1 MSAAA
6 QTGGGILE
14 GRPRYSAVLG
24 NPRFRRLWV
33 SQFVSGIGD
42 WLVIGLL
49 IPLVTTLSGGSAFA
63 VAGIMI
69 AKILPA
75 LMLSSVVGV
84 FVDRFDRR
92 KLMIAAD
99 VARALLTIGLLFTDS
114 LMLIYVVVFLMEV
127 ASLVF
132 MPAKNALIP
141 HLVEPDDLATANGLS
156 YTTQQASMLIGLTM
170 SGALLAAFEAVVRW
184 VLQSGFPFVDLLVG
198 PFAPALLGPRAG
210 VIMNSL
216 SFVFSAAVVTTI
228 KVVSQPQREGKLSL
242 SLIGKDAIDS
252 FRFLGHHH
260 QLRGLLVTIGLA
272 LLGGGA
278 IVSVGVVYVQQ
289 NLTGG
294 VPFLDQVEMLQ
305 SLIAAPQTFM
315 LVFLALGM
323 VIGALVVP
331 RLATRVPLQLLFL
344 GGVGTFGASMLIFA
358 LASAYWTAVVFAL
371 VAGFCIAC
379 ITVAGN
385 TYVARV
391 VSDEVRGRVFTAL
404 ESVIRVALL
413 MSMVVVAPI
422 GDMASR
428 AVRAVALARGIAPS
442 DITLTGSR
450 LTLLLASVIVIA
462 AAIYAYRTLDW
473 RASAQHSGVTGRLP
487 SVPFAAPALVDDGD
501 PPVGVV
507 PVRLPATTSELAS
520 LIVGQEVR
528 LSGTVFTARDAT
540 HARIV
545 EELERTGELP
555 FGLAGQTLFYAGPTP
570 ATAERP
576 VGAVGPTT
584 ARRMDAWT
592 PRLLAAGI
600 TATIGKGHRSQAVR
614 RACAE
619 YGAVYFAVVGGAAAL
634 LATRVSAAETVAWED
649 LGTEAL
655 VRMEID
661 DFPAFV
667 AIDARGGD
675 LYETAPDAWHLEV
688 GS

>member
-1 MSAAA
+1 MTAAA
-6 QTGGGILE
+6 ETGGGILE

-24 NPRFRRLWV
+24 NSQFRRLWA

-75 LMLSSVVGV
+75 LILSSVVGV

-92 KLMIAAD
+92 KLMIGAD
-99 VARALLTIGLLFTDS
+99 VARALLALGLLFTDS
-114 LMLIYVVVFLMEV
+114 LALIYLVVFLMEV

-141 HLVEPDDLATANGLS
+141 HLVGPDDLTTANGLS

-170 SGALLAAFEAVVRW
+170 SGALLAAFEAIVRW

-216 SFVFSAAVVTTI
+216 SFVFSAVVVSTI
-228 KVVSQPQREGKLSL
+228 KVVSQPKREGTLSL
-242 SLIGKDAIDS
+242 SLVGKDAIDS

-294 VPFLDQVEMLQ
+294 VPFLDQVEVLQ

-331 RLATRVPLQLLFL
+331 RLATRIPLQLLFL
-344 GGVGTFGASMLIFA
+344 GGVGAFGASMLIFA

-371 VAGFCIAC
+371 FAGFCIAC

-428 AVRAVALARGIAPS
+428 AVRAVAVARGIAPS

-450 LTLLLASVIVIA
+450 LTLLLASVIVIG

-487 SVPFAAPALVDDGD
+487 SVLFAGGALEGDD
-501 PPVGVV
+501 PPAAVV
-507 PVRLPATTSELAS
+507 LVRLPATASELAS

-555 FGLAGQTLFYAGPTP
+555 FGLDGQALFYAGPTP

-619 YGAVYFAVVGGAAAL
+619 HGAVYFAVVGGAAAL
-634 LATRVSAAETVAWED
+634 LATRVSAAETVAWEE

-675 LYETAPDAWHLEV
+675 LYEIAPNAWHMEV

>member
-6 QTGGGILE
+6 RTGGGILE
-14 GRPRYSAVLG
+14 GRPRYSAVLD
-24 NPRFRRLWV
+24 NPRFRRLWA

-75 LMLSSVVGV
+75 LVLSSVVGV
-84 FVDRFDRR
+84 FVDRYDRR
-92 KLMIAAD
+92 RLMIAAD
-99 VARALLTIGLLFTDS
+99 VTRALLALGLLFTDS
-114 LMLIYVVVFLMEV
+114 LALIYLVVFLMEV

-141 HLVEPDDLATANGLS
+141 HLVEPDDLTTANGLS

-216 SFVFSAAVVTTI
+216 SFVFSAVVVSTI
-228 KVVSQPQREGKLSL
+228 KVVSQPKREGTLSL

-252 FRFLGHHH
+252 FRFLGHHR

-294 VPFLDQVEMLQ
+294 VPFLDQVEVLQ

-331 RLATRVPLQLLFL
+331 RLATRIPLQLLFL
-344 GGVGTFGASMLIFA
+344 GGVGAFGGSMLIFA

-391 VSDEVRGRVFTAL
+391 VADEARGRVFTAL

-413 MSMVVVAPI
+413 ISMVVVAPI
-422 GDMASR
+422 GDLASR
-428 AVRAVALARGIAPS
+428 AVRAFALARGIAPS

-462 AAIYAYRTLDW
+462 AAVYAYRTLDW

-487 SVPFAAPALVDDGD
+487 SVPFAAATLAAEDD
-501 PPVGVV
+501 PPAGIV
-507 PVRLPATTSELAS
+507 PVRLPASTTELAS

-528 LSGTVFTARDAT
+528 LTGTVFTARDAT

-600 TATIGKGHRSQAVR
+600 TATIGKGHRSEAVR

-619 YGAVYFAVVGGAAAL
+619 HDTIYFAAVGGAAAL

-667 AIDARGGD
+667 AIDSRGGD
-675 LYETAPDAWHLEV
+675 LYEIAPDAWHMEV

>member
-1 MSAAA
+1 
-6 QTGGGILE
+6 
-14 GRPRYSAVLG
+14 V
-24 NPRFRRLWV
+24 
-33 SQFVSGIGD
+33 
-42 WLVIGLL
+42 
-49 IPLVTTLSGGSAFA
+49 
-63 VAGIMI
+63 
-69 AKILPA
+69 
-75 LMLSSVVGV
+75 
-84 FVDRFDRR
+84 
-92 KLMIAAD
+92 
-99 VARALLTIGLLFTDS
+99 
-114 LMLIYVVVFLMEV
+114 
-127 ASLVF
+127 
-132 MPAKNALIP
+132 
-141 HLVEPDDLATANGLS
+141 
-156 YTTQQASMLIGLTM
+156 
-170 SGALLAAFEAVVRW
+170 
-184 VLQSGFPFVDLLVG
+184 
-198 PFAPALLGPRAG
+198 
-210 VIMNSL
+210 
-216 SFVFSAAVVTTI
+216 
-228 KVVSQPQREGKLSL
+228 
-242 SLIGKDAIDS
+242 
-252 FRFLGHHH
+252 
-260 QLRGLLVTIGLA
+260 
-272 LLGGGA
+272 
-278 IVSVGVVYVQQ
+278 
-289 NLTGG
+289 
-294 VPFLDQVEMLQ
+294 LQ

-331 RLATRVPLQLLFL
+331 RLATRIPLQLLFL
-344 GGVGTFGASMLIFA
+344 GGVGTFGGSMLIFA

-371 VAGFCIAC
+371 VAGFCIAS

-391 VSDEVRGRVFTAL
+391 VNDEVRGRVFTAL

-422 GDMASR
+422 GDVASR
-428 AVRAVALARGIAPS
+428 VVRAVAVARGIAPS

-462 AAIYAYRTLDW
+462 AAVYAYRTLDW

-487 SVPFAAPALVDDGD
+487 SVAFAGGTLDAGDD
-501 PPVGVV
+501 PPPAKIV
-507 PVRLPATTSELAS
+507 PVRLPATTAELAS

-570 ATAERP
+570 AAAERP

-592 PRLLAAGI
+592 PRLIAAGI

-619 YGAVYFAVVGGAAAL
+619 HGAVYFAVVGGAAAL
-634 LATRVSAAETVAWED
+634 LATRVSAVESVAWEH

-675 LYETAPDAWHLEV
+675 LYEIAPDAWHLEV

>member
-1 MSAAA
+1 MTGAAE
-6 QTGGGILE
+6 TGGGMLE

-24 NPRFRRLWV
+24 NPRFRRLWA

-75 LMLSSVVGV
+75 LILSSLVGV

-99 VARALLTIGLLFTDS
+99 VARALLALGLLFTDS
-114 LMLIYVVVFLMEV
+114 LALIYVVVFMMEV

-141 HLVEPDDLATANGLS
+141 HLVEPDDLTTANGLS

-184 VLQSGFPFVDLLVG
+184 VLTSGFPFVDLLVG

-216 SFVFSAAVVTTI
+216 SFAFSAVVVSTI
-228 KVVSQPQREGKLSL
+228 TVVSQPRREGALSL

-294 VPFLDQVEMLQ
+294 VPFLDQVEVLQ

-323 VIGALVVP
+323 VIGALFVP
-331 RLATRVPLQLLFL
+331 RLATRMPLQLLFL
-344 GGVGTFGASMLIFA
+344 GGVGTFGASMLVFA

-450 LTLLLASVIVIA
+450 LTLLLASVIVIG
-462 AAIYAYRTLDW
+462 AAINAYRTLDW

-487 SVPFAAPALVDDGD
+487 SVPLAGGTIEGGD
-501 PPVGVV
+501 PPAAIV

-545 EELERTGELP
+545 DELERTGELP
-555 FGLAGQTLFYAGPTP
+555 FGLAGQALFYAGPTP

-600 TATIGKGHRSQAVR
+600 TATIGKGHRSQTVR

-619 YGAVYFAVVGGAAAL
+619 HGAVYFAVVGGAAAL
-634 LATRVSAAETVAWED
+634 LATRVSAAETVAWEE

-675 LYETAPDAWHLEV
+675 LYEIAPDAWHREV